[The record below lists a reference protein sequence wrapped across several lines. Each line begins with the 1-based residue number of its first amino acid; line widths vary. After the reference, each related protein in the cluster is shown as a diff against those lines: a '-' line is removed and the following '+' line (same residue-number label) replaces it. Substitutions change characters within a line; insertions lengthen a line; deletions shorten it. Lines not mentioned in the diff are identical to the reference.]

1 MSIVNIREECDTKEE
16 AEKRV
21 KSINTWYPP
30 GGYGTSLRVYQQPSN
45 GKWIVDGYRFS
56 SCD

>member
-30 GGYGTSLRVYQQPSN
+30 GGYGTSLRVYQQSD